1 MDSLTIASLDSYLV
15 SVKNAYWEQSACQI
29 GDIASICNSWR
40 RHGLRPGDIVVI
52 AMPNSVDLLWQMFG
66 VLAAEGVPALVS
78 PSTPSSQLRD
88 ILNHF
93 SARAIV
99 SLRPGLERSD
109 SVEHFTVNG
118 IQAMMFEPSA
128 SHETSPGE
136 VIILTSGTSGFASG
150 CVFELDALMLNAT
163 RHADAIG
170 LRADDTVLV
179 NLPLHYSFAL
189 VAQVLAAWIRGARL
203 VISGPPF
210 HVPSYLALLI
220 RGEVTV
226 SSLTPIL
233 VRRLLQY
240 GHRLPDNLRV
250 LTVGGDMLASYHVEQ
265 LIRLHPDHELYVTY
279 GLTEAG
285 PRVSTLAVHQE
296 PAYRFASAGLP
307 LQGTRVMLDDA
318 SASVGPRELLVS
330 SETLMKRRIG
340 LVEGRSRNDWR
351 GRGFI
356 ATGDVF
362 DLDEDGYLYFRGRL
376 SDFLEKEGE
385 KVCLASVRRIAT
397 SFPGVVAARTQPFA
411 EAEDENGF
419 DLTVSVIEALGIA
432 EKDLQLGLRRSLRR
446 SEWPRHI
453 NVVPLKEKSP
463 VMYK

>member
-1 MDSLTIASLDSYLV
+1 MNPLKIASIDSYLV
-15 SVKNAYWEQSACQI
+15 SVKNAYREQSAGQI
-29 GDIASICNSWR
+29 GDVASICHSWR
-40 RHGLRPGDIVVI
+40 KHGLRPGDIVVI

-93 SARAIV
+93 GARAMV
-99 SLRPGLERSD
+99 SVRSGLERSD
-109 SVEHFTVNG
+109 AVEIFLVNG
-118 IQAMMFEPSA
+118 IQAMMFEPSGP
-128 SHETSPGE
+128 HETSPGE

-150 CVFELDALMLNAT
+150 CVFTLDALLLNAT

-179 NLPLHYSFAL
+179 NLPLHYSYAL
-189 VAQVLAAWIRGARL
+189 VAQVLAAWQRGAQL

-220 RGEVTV
+220 RGQVTV

-233 VRRLLQY
+233 VRKLLQY
-240 GHRLPDNLRV
+240 DHRLPNNLRV
-250 LTVGGDMLASYHVEQ
+250 LTVGGDMLAPHHVEQ
-265 LIRLHPDHELYVTY
+265 LIRIHPDHELYLTY

-296 PAYRFASAGLP
+296 PPYRFASAGLP
-307 LQGTRVMLDDA
+307 LQGTSVMFDA

-330 SETLMKRRIG
+330 SKTLMKHRIG

-351 GRGFI
+351 GRGFL

-362 DLDEDGYLYFRGRL
+362 DLDEEGYLYFRGRL
-376 SDFLEKEGE
+376 SDFLVKDGE
-385 KVCLASVRRIAT
+385 KVCLSSVRRIAT
-397 SFPGVVAARTQPFA
+397 SFPGVVAARTQPFG
-411 EAEDENGF
+411 EAEEKIGY
-419 DLTVSVIEALGIA
+419 DLTVSVTEALGIA
-432 EKDLQLGLRRSLRR
+432 EKDLQLEIRRSLRR
-446 SEWPRHI
+446 SERPRHI

-463 VMYK
+463 EVYK